1 MQTSI
6 KEGKPRTMFHKDKEI
21 IPFIDTYWE
30 GMTTMPRRV
39 TQSWH
44 ATVGIDYNI
53 YYQLNNICND
63 NQAKNIIIVELI
75 VNRECF
81 FPFTFFFFFKQT

>member
-1 MQTSI
+1 MPLQICITALGNLAQASV
-6 KEGKPRTMFHKDKEI
+6 KEGKPKTMFNKDKEI

-44 ATVGIDYNI
+44 ATVSN
-53 YYQLNNICND
+53 
-63 NQAKNIIIVELI
+63 
-75 VNRECF
+75 
-81 FPFTFFFFFKQT
+81 